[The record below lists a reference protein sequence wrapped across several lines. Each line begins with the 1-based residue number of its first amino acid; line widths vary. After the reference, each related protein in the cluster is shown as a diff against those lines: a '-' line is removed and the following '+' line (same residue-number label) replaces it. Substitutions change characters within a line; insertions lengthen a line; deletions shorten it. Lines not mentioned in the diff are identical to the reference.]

1 MDDHLRDVLKRI
13 GEEFRNCIQQN
24 SVNYRLVNI
33 GEKSQSM
40 GHTDLKGRY
49 GDVYAIVPLKEPQ
62 AGMKVLIDGRTF
74 VDYAQFKS
82 GIVVPGYVAR
92 AAGMPHDPYR
102 ASESMI
108 LNFA

>member
-1 MDDHLRDVLKRI
+1 MDDQLRDVLERI

-24 SVNYRLVNI
+24 SVNYRVVDI
-33 GEKSQSM
+33 GEKSLRL
-40 GHTDLKGRY
+40 GHAELKGRY

-74 VDYAQFKS
+74 VDYAQFES
-82 GIVVPGYVAR
+82 GIVVPGFVAR

-102 ASESMI
+102 AGESMI